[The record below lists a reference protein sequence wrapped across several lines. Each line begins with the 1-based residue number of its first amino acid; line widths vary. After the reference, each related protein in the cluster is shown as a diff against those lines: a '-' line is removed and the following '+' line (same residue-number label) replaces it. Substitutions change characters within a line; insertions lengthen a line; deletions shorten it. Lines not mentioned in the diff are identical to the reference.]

1 MRTRLALDYRFEAAH
16 YLPQVPDGHKCKRL
30 HGHSYT
36 VVVTVEGEV
45 DPTMGWV
52 TDFGDIDLVVAPI
65 IAALDHRLLN
75 DLDGLVNPT
84 SELLAAWLWT
94 RIKPSLP
101 LLAELSVSETPTSRC
116 VVRG

>member
-1 MRTRLALDYRFEAAH
+1 MRTRLALDYHFEAAH
-16 YLPQVPDGHKCKRL
+16 FLPQVPDGHKCKRM

-36 VVVTVEGEV
+36 VGIVVEGEV

-52 TDFGDIDLVVAPI
+52 MDFGDIDLVVAPI
-65 IAALDHRLLN
+65 IGGLDHRLLN
-75 DLDGLVNPT
+75 ELDGLANPT

-94 RIKPSLP
+94 RIKPALP
-101 LLAELSVSETPTSRC
+101 ALAELSVSETPASKC